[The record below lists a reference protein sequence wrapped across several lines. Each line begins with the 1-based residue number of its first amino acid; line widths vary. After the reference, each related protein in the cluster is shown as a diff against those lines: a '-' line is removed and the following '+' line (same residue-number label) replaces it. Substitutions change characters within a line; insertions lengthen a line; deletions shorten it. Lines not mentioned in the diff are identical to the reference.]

1 MAGETIMVVDDAPV
15 NLKLTDIVLSKEG
28 YKVRTVSDAEEA
40 LRALDT
46 FRSDVMLVDIQLP
59 GMSGLE
65 LTRRVKQDR
74 RTNDIVVIA
83 LTAHATR
90 EDEAKAFAAGC
101 DGYITKPIDTRTL
114 GPRIR
119 ELLAGHAPAG
129 PAAAPSLLAAA
140 PSLPA
145 ATPSLPAAAPSLPA
159 AAPSLPEGLSLSSVE
174 MESLRRR
181 FLEEGITQSRQMLEH
196 FDRQQA
202 QQLLHK
208 WVGSAGVLGYYAIA
222 GLASELETL
231 LTAPEGDPAALD
243 ALLGKLATAFSDP
256 LESRIS
262 LPDSIMKEL
271 ENKRVAMVG
280 FPRDEAERLC
290 SIFAYMG
297 AVTHL
302 FDSSVPPQS
311 ELVRTADAVMVN
323 ARPETI
329 DEKWFDPK
337 TPPPLGLPLLLVG
350 ARDVILALDS
360 EVQARACEFLI
371 DGWQPEEA
379 VMRLSFA
386 LTRAVRPAPKPA
398 KAGSPARGWNP
409 AQTLERARVVLADD
423 DPAVAAVLC
432 STLRQYN
439 VDCRV
444 ASSGDEAL
452 RLVHLWQPTAAVLDV
467 NMPGMSGF
475 EVLSAIR
482 VQELPVKVILLT
494 ALRQESDVVH
504 GFDLGADDY
513 VPKPFSAVEVVMR
526 LKRVIC
532 K

>member
-15 NLKLTDIVLSKEG
+15 NLKLTDIVLSREG

-40 LRALDT
+40 LRALDS

-65 LTRRVKQDR
+65 LTRRVKEDR
-74 RTNDIVVIA
+74 RTNGIIVIA

-119 ELLAGHAPAG
+119 ELLDGHAPENT
-129 PAAAPSLLAAA
+129 AAAHP
-140 PSLPA
+140 
-145 ATPSLPAAAPSLPA
+145 
-159 AAPSLPEGLSLSSVE
+159 LPEGLSLSSVE

-181 FLEEGITQSRQMLEH
+181 FLEEGIAQSSRMLDGGEN
-196 FDRQQA
+196 FDRRQA

-222 GLASELETL
+222 GLARELETL
-231 LTAPEGDPAALD
+231 LAAPACDPATLHAS
-243 ALLGKLATAFSDP
+243 LLKLASAFSDP
-256 LESRIS
+256 LEARIS
-262 LPDSIMKEL
+262 LPDSIMKDL
-271 ENKRVAMVG
+271 ENKRIAMVG

-311 ELVRTADAVMVN
+311 ELVRSADAVMVN

-350 ARDVILALDS
+350 GREVILALDP
-360 EVQARACEFLI
+360 EVQSRACEFLI

-379 VMRLSFA
+379 IMRLSFA
-386 LTRAVRPAPKPA
+386 LSRAMRPAPVPA

-409 AQTLERARVVLADD
+409 ARTLDRARVVLADD

-432 STLRQYN
+432 STLREYN
-439 VDCRV
+439 VECRV

-467 NMPGMSGF
+467 NMPGMNGF

-482 VQELPVKVILLT
+482 VQELPVKVLLLT
-494 ALRQESDVVH
+494 ARRQESDVVQ

>member
-65 LTRRVKQDR
+65 LTRRVKEDR

-119 ELLAGHAPAG
+119 ELLAGHAS
-129 PAAAPSLLAAA
+129 AA
-140 PSLPA
+140 
-145 ATPSLPAAAPSLPA
+145 PA

-181 FLEEGITQSRQMLEH
+181 FLEEGITQSRQMLDH

-222 GLASELETL
+222 GLARELETL
-231 LTAPEGDPAALD
+231 LTAPECDPATLD
-243 ALLGKLATAFSDP
+243 ALLVKLATAFSDP
-256 LESRIS
+256 LEARIS

-329 DEKWFDPK
+329 DEKWFDPQ

-350 ARDVILALDS
+350 GREVILALDP

-386 LTRAVRPAPKPA
+386 LTRAVRPAPMQA
-398 KAGSPARGWNP
+398 KAGSARGWNP
-409 AQTLERARVVLADD
+409 ARTLERARVVLADD

-526 LKRVIC
+526 LKRVIS